1 MTRKGVLA
9 FHLRV
14 NTIILGVLVAAIALG
29 VLGMHWKVGFRSI
42 ARVVLGILFGLSLI
56 ATLALV
62 VGSIVLSAKGAGA
75 LFLLALP
82 AAVVAW
88 LTGSLFFAI
97 GKAERYFDLSV
108 DGKIGQNLASLD
120 QTLADLRARIAAKT
134 AERERFWTSAK
145 RREQLDREIRNAHEQ
160 LARLPQ
166 LREALARPA
175 TYAKDEP

>member
-1 MTRKGVLA
+1 M
-9 FHLRV
+9 
-14 NTIILGVLVAAIALG
+14 AAIALG

-82 AAVVAW
+82 VAVVAW

-120 QTLADLRARIAAKT
+120 QTLADLRGITLQDVAQAT
-134 AERERFWTSAK
+134 T
-145 RREQLDREIRNAHEQ
+145 LNAYDVFG
-160 LARLPQ
+160 LPSGVG
-166 LREALARPA
+166 P
-175 TYAKDEP
+175 